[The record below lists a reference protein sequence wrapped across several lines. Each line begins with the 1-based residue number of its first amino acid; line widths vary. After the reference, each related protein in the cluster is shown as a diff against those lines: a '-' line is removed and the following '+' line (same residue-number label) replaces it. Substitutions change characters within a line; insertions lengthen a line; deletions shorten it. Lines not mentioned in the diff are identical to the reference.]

1 VPQPVFG
8 ASNNLLKTLPSLHL
22 FGYFLAY
29 VATVVLDHKTLA
41 RNFECNHQQENSL
54 FDTSKVHGSF
64 LGSQKYKSSLFEN
77 KEISA
82 HNDVSISCAA
92 SPWLYGH
99 PVLKRHLLAF
109 NFLSRSFKGWQKNAV
124 TCFLQEQN
132 IRIGKPSDF
141 L

>member
-1 VPQPVFG
+1 
-8 ASNNLLKTLPSLHL
+8 LKTRKFPHTMM
-22 FGYFLAY
+22 FL
-29 VATVVLDHKTLA
+29 
-41 RNFECNHQQENSL
+41 
-54 FDTSKVHGSF
+54 
-64 LGSQKYKSSLFEN
+64 
-77 KEISA
+77 SA
-82 HNDVSISCAA
+82 CAA
-92 SPWLYGH
+92 SLWLYGH